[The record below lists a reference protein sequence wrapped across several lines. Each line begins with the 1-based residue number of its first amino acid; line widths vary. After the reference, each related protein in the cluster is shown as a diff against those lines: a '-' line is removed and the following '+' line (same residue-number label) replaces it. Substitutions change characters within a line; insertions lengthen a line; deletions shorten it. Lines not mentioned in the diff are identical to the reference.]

1 VSIIEQA
8 AERLEQLRK
17 AGIDVPLIVPKPEH
31 AGTADPAPAAAPE
44 SPAPA
49 GQPAPGAAQPQDRV
63 PPEAAKPSLGGL
75 AKKQARRVALDLERL
90 QAAGMVTP
98 DSSNSKLAGEFR
110 VIKRPL
116 LANAQ
121 GKGVTPVERG
131 NLIMVTSSLASEG
144 KSFVAVNLAM
154 SIAMEVDTRVLLV
167 DGDVIAP
174 GVMRTLGLRESK
186 GLIDLLTTPSLDVGD
201 VLLKTNVDRLSI
213 LPAGTAHDRAP
224 ELLASDA
231 MARLLQ
237 DLATRYAD
245 RIILFDS
252 PPLLATT
259 ESRALASHMGQI
271 VVVVEADRTPRGTV
285 EDALSKV
292 ESCPVVMTVLNK
304 AVESELGSY
313 YGYRSGKRS

>member
-1 VSIIEQA
+1 MSIIEQA

-17 AGIDVPLIVPKPEH
+17 AGIDVPLVDSNP
-31 AGTADPAPAAAPE
+31 AQAATPAPAAPAVAPV
-44 SPAPA
+44 AA
-49 GQPAPGAAQPQDRV
+49 GLATPDAALPQARASAEPGR
-63 PPEAAKPSLGGL
+63 PSLGGL
-75 AKKQARRVALDLERL
+75 GKKRSQRVTLDLARL

-98 DSSNSKLAGEFR
+98 DSSNSKIAGEFR

-131 NLIMVTSSLASEG
+131 NLIMVTSALAGEG

-154 SIAMEVDTRVLLV
+154 SIAMEVDSRVLLV
-167 DGDVIAP
+167 DGDVVAP
-174 GVMRTLGLRESK
+174 GVMRTLGLTESK
-186 GLIDLLTTPSLDVGD
+186 GLINLLTTPSLDVGD
-201 VLLKTNVDRLSI
+201 VLLKTNVERLSI
-213 LPAGTAHDRAP
+213 LPAGTAHDRAS

-231 MARLLQ
+231 MARLLG
-237 DLATRYAD
+237 DLATRYPE
-245 RIILFDS
+245 RIVLFDS

-271 VVVVEADRTPRGTV
+271 VVVIEADRTPKGTV
-285 EDALSKV
+285 EDALSKL

>member
-1 VSIIEQA
+1 
-8 AERLEQLRK
+8 
-17 AGIDVPLIVPKPEH
+17 
-31 AGTADPAPAAAPE
+31 
-44 SPAPA
+44 
-49 GQPAPGAAQPQDRV
+49 
-63 PPEAAKPSLGGL
+63 
-75 AKKQARRVALDLERL
+75 
-90 QAAGMVTP
+90 MVTP
-98 DSSNSKLAGEFR
+98 ASSNSKIAGEFR

-131 NLIMVTSSLASEG
+131 NLIMVTSSLAGEG

-154 SIAMEVDTRVLLV
+154 SIAMEVDSTVLLV

-201 VLLKTNVDRLSI
+201 VLLKTNVDRLSV
-213 LPAGTAHDRAP
+213 LPAGTSHDRAS

-237 DLATRYAD
+237 DLASRYPD
-245 RIILFDS
+245 RVILFDS

-271 VVVVEADRTPRGTV
+271 VVVVEADRTPKGTV

-292 ESCPVVMTVLNK
+292 EACPVVMTVLNK

-313 YGYRSGKRS
+313 YGYRSGSGKRS

>member
-8 AERLEQLRK
+8 AERLEQLRR
-17 AGIDVPLIVPKPEH
+17 AGIEVPTISPRPQQPTDQ
-31 AGTADPAPAAAPE
+31 GTAAAP
-44 SPAPA
+44 
-49 GQPAPGAAQPQDRV
+49 APGEPAAPSRS
-63 PPEAAKPSLGGL
+63 EAPR
-75 AKKQARRVALDLERL
+75 KQSRQVTVDLERL
-90 QAAGMVTP
+90 LAAGMVTP
-98 DSSNSKLAGEFR
+98 DAANSKIAGEFR

-131 NLIMVTSSLASEG
+131 NLIMVTSSVAGEG

-154 SIAMEVDTRVLLV
+154 SIAMELDARVLLV

-174 GVMRTLGLRESK
+174 GVMRTLGLRETK

-201 VLLKTNVDRLSI
+201 VLLKTNVDRLSV
-213 LPAGTAHDRAP
+213 LPAGTSHDRAS

-259 ESRALASHMGQI
+259 ESRALAAHMGQI
-271 VVVVEADRTPRGTV
+271 VVVVEADRTPKGTV

-313 YGYRSGKRS
+313 YGYRSGKGK

>member
-17 AGIDVPLIVPKPEH
+17 AGIDVPLVIPKTGQ
-31 AGTADPAPAAAPE
+31 AGTAAPATAPD

-49 GQPAPGAAQPQDRV
+49 GQESPSAAQVKDRT
-63 PPEAAKPSLGGL
+63 AAEPARPSLGGL
-75 AKKQARRVALDLERL
+75 AKKQARRVTVDLERL

-98 DSSNSKLAGEFR
+98 DSSNSKIAGELR

-121 GKGVTPVERG
+121 GKGATPVERG
-131 NLIMVTSSLASEG
+131 NLIMVTSSLSGEG

-167 DGDVIAP
+167 DGDVVAP
-174 GVMRTLGLRESK
+174 GVMRTLGLRDSK

-201 VLLKTNVDRLSI
+201 VLLKTNVDRLSL
-213 LPAGTAHDRAP
+213 LPAGTSHDRAS

-231 MARLLQ
+231 MARLLR
-237 DLATRYAD
+237 DLATRYPD

-313 YGYRSGKRS
+313 YGYRSGKHA

>member
-17 AGIDVPLIVPKPEH
+17 AGIDTPLITPN
-31 AGTADPAPAAAPE
+31 PAQPAADGPPPSA
-44 SPAPA
+44 
-49 GQPAPGAAQPQDRV
+49 APGAPGPA
-63 PPEAAKPSLGGL
+63 EARKQSPGGP
-75 AKKQARRVALDLERL
+75 ARKQSRRVTVDLPRM
-90 QAAGMVTP
+90 QAAGMITP
-98 DSSNSKLAGEFR
+98 DMPSSKVAGEFR

-116 LANAQ
+116 LANAH

-131 NLIMVTSSLASEG
+131 NLIMVTSSLAGEG
-144 KSFVAVNLAM
+144 KSFVSVNLAM
-154 SIAMEVDTRVLLV
+154 SIAMEMDTTVLLV

-174 GVMRTLGLRESK
+174 GVMRTLGLSESK
-186 GLIDLLTTPSLDVGD
+186 GLIDLLTTPNLQVGD
-201 VLLKTNVDRLSI
+201 VLLKTNVDRLSV
-213 LPAGTAHDRAP
+213 LPAGTAHDRAS
-224 ELLASDA
+224 ELLSSDA
-231 MARLLQ
+231 MTRLLNE
-237 DLATRYAD
+237 LASQYSD

-259 ESRALASHMGQI
+259 ESRSLASHMGQI

-285 EDALSKV
+285 LDALSKV

-313 YGYRSGKRS
+313 YGYRSGARKST

>member
-8 AERLEQLRK
+8 AERLEQLRQ
-17 AGIDVPLIVPKPEH
+17 AGIEVPVI
-31 AGTADPAPAAAPE
+31 APRT
-44 SPAPA
+44 
-49 GQPAPGAAQPQDRV
+49 GQPAGSDSGAPVAAPSEHGQSASAQGQGSAR
-63 PPEAAKPSLGGL
+63 PPAPSLGGSS
-75 AKKQARRVALDLERL
+75 KKQSRSVTVDLERL
-90 QAAGMVTP
+90 QAANMVTP
-98 DSSNSKLAGEFR
+98 ASSNSKIAGEFR

-131 NLIMVTSSLASEG
+131 NLIMVTSSLAGEG

-154 SIAMEVDTRVLLV
+154 SIAMEVDATVLLV

-201 VLLKTNVDRLSI
+201 VMLKTNVDRLSV
-213 LPAGTAHDRAP
+213 LPAGTSHDRAS

-237 DLATRYAD
+237 DLASRYPD

-259 ESRALASHMGQI
+259 ESRSLAAHMGQI
-271 VVVVEADRTPRGTV
+271 VVVVEADRTPKGTV

-292 ESCPVVMTVLNK
+292 EACPVVMTVLNK

-313 YGYRSGKRS
+313 YGYRSGSGKRS